1 MKKRTKQL
9 VCSALVGMV
18 SISSVSAMYLTPQAA
33 ESYSKMMVVRY
44 QKDQPSDTR
53 CLN

>member
-33 ESYSKMMVVRY
+33 ESYSKMDNQWHNTY
-44 QKDQPSDTR
+44 GHGD
-53 CLN
+53 

>member
-18 SISSVSAMYLTPQAA
+18 SISSVSAMYLTPQAQNPTV
-33 ESYSKMMVVRY
+33 KWITNGTTLTDMV
-44 QKDQPSDTR
+44 T
-53 CLN
+53 